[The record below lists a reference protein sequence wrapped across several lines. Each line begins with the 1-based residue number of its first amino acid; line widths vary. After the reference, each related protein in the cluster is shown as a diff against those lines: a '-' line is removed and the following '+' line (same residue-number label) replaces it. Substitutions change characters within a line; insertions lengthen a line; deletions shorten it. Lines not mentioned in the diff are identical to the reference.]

1 MQNSSKRLYYN
12 WECGNNPYEFSEKQ
26 ILENID
32 SITLD
37 DLKEFHNY
45 ILKNS
50 RGIITA
56 NIPNEN
62 SEAVKQELLAAA
74 NSLKPVKQNTIKTTP
89 LYKEN
94 NTPVVLTQTTN
105 NSQADI
111 MQVYKFKCD
120 NTLKESVTGEILN
133 SILTN
138 SSIGLFNVLREKEHL
153 AYSVYSSID
162 KEGDRGELSCNIL
175 TTTDNKNI
183 GEISYDNVEKSINGF
198 KRHH

>member
-1 MQNSSKRLYYN
+1 
-12 WECGNNPYEFSEKQ
+12 
-26 ILENID
+26 
-32 SITLD
+32 
-37 DLKEFHNY
+37 
-45 ILKNS
+45 
-50 RGIITA
+50 
-56 NIPNEN
+56 
-62 SEAVKQELLAAA
+62 
-74 NSLKPVKQNTIKTTP
+74 
-89 LYKEN
+89 
-94 NTPVVLTQTTN
+94 
-105 NSQADI
+105 

-162 KEGDRGELSCNIL
+162 KECDRGELSCNIL

-198 KRHH
+198 KRQIEELRKGHFTDKDLENAKLAMKAGLIENEGVSKKLGSISIGLNSKYGIDYTNKLYNEIDRITKDDIINMAEKIFSSKPIYCITASKGTIENNKSYLEGLST